1 MGFYFHETFRI
12 GKSTETEGRLVV
24 VKGYGDK
31 EGNGQDRLMSIEFPL
46 EMVKMFWNQVDLM
59 VAMLYVY

>member
-1 MGFYFHETFRI
+1 MIPFTWNIQNWQVY
-12 GKSTETEGRLVV
+12 TETEGRLVV

-31 EGNGQDRLMSIEFPL
+31 EGTGQDRLMSIEFPL